1 MNKPHIAG
9 SQDAGWL
16 VFSHD
21 RPQIAICETWDD
33 VKMVTLAM
41 NLPLGLIEVAE
52 PESLSVH

>member
-1 MNKPHIAG
+1 MNKPHIVG
-9 SQDAGWL
+9 SQDTGWL
-16 VFSHD
+16 VISHD

-33 VKMVTLAM
+33 VKMAPLAM